1 VCAGLKC
8 CHFRNKAEIITTLQK
23 ATTTTTEK
31 ELENAEKGLGKSR
44 GAWQWRGW
52 GWGQLGGNV
61 DKVCTLLTGPNCDI
75 CVGWGHS
82 GPKTNNW
89 FLNLNEKA
97 IKS

>member
-1 VCAGLKC
+1 MLSFSQQSRNYHHFAKGDDNDDGKGVGKCGKRAGKIEGGV
-8 CHFRNKAEIITTLQK
+8 AVVWE
-23 ATTTTTEK
+23 
-31 ELENAEKGLGKSR
+31 
-44 GAWQWRGW
+44 

-82 GPKTNNW
+82 GPKTKNW